1 MKNVLITGATGGIG
15 SALLDVFYTKGYNLF
30 ISGTNKDKL
39 LSLKSKYTER
49 LDFLKCDLSNNSDIK
64 KLINGAEKYFGNIDI
79 LINNAGIARDN
90 LFLRISEDDWK
101 QVIDINLNANF
112 LITKL
117 VLKNMV
123 KQRWGRI
130 INISS
135 DASKIGNPGQTN
147 YVASKSAIEGL
158 TRSLANEVAAR
169 NVTVNCISPGFINT
183 KMLESIDQ
191 SKLENMT
198 KNIPCGRI
206 GEPEDIANAVFFL
219 ASEESSYIT
228 GQVLHVNGGLTM

>member
-90 LFLRISEDDWK
+90 LFLRISEDDW
-101 QVIDINLNANF
+101 IC
-112 LITKL
+112 
-117 VLKNMV
+117 
-123 KQRWGRI
+123 
-130 INISS
+130 
-135 DASKIGNPGQTN
+135 
-147 YVASKSAIEGL
+147 SAAGL
-158 TRSLANEVAAR
+158 PAR
-169 NVTVNCISPGFINT
+169 
-183 KMLESIDQ
+183 
-191 SKLENMT
+191 
-198 KNIPCGRI
+198 
-206 GEPEDIANAVFFL
+206 
-219 ASEESSYIT
+219 
-228 GQVLHVNGGLTM
+228 